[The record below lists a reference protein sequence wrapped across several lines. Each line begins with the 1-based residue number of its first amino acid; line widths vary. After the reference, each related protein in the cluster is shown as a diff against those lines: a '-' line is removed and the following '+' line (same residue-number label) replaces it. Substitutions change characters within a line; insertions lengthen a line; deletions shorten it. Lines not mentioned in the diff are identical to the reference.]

1 MYFRVFLKIVIY
13 DESHGV
19 VSDNV
24 HLFRISVFFKPK
36 TSSITPVWSVFPDDY
51 REGGGALV
59 CAPKQL
65 GQVKTNQKKILRTGM
80 ITVII

>member
-51 REGGGALV
+51 REGGEPLFVPRNNWGKL
-59 CAPKQL
+59 KQ
-65 GQVKTNQKKILRTGM
+65 TRKKYSEQG
-80 ITVII
+80 